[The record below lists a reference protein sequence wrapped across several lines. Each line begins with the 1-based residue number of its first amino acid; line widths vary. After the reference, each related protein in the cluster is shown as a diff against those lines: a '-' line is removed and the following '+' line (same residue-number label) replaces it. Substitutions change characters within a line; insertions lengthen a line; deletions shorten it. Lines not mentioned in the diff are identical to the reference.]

1 MENAVANVQQSK
13 TEASTKAL
21 QTAKQLNESLSDPQE
36 DNKLDMTPE
45 EDANAQVLFNKT
57 QTDDQMCLA
66 VSQQVSANTGVVL
79 G

>member
-1 MENAVANVQQSK
+1 MENAVVNVQKSK

-21 QTAKQLNESLSDPQE
+21 ETAKQLNESLSDPQE

-45 EDANAQVLFNKT
+45 EDASAQVLFNKT

-66 VSQQVSANTGVVL
+66 VS
-79 G
+79 